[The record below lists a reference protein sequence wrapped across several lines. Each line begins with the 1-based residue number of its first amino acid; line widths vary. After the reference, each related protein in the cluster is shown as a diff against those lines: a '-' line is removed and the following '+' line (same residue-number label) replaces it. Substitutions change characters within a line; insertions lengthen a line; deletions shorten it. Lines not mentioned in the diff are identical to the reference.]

1 MIGDS
6 CSSKFVM
13 MWWVIAFVVIVVM
26 IEKVVLAV
34 GAVVVGAEKWV
45 VTPGM
50 VLVWVVK
57 VAPARSAVGVDLREP
72 NEVCV
77 VLSELLLVSC
87 AGTKDVDV

>member
-34 GAVVVGAEKWV
+34 GAVVG
-45 VTPGM
+45 
-50 VLVWVVK
+50 
-57 VAPARSAVGVDLREP
+57 VGVE
-72 NEVCV
+72 
-77 VLSELLLVSC
+77 
-87 AGTKDVDV
+87 K